1 MYGRYVD
8 DIISS
13 FNTESNTDK
22 FYEILNKHHTN
33 IKFTF
38 VKQQNNQISF
48 LDILIKKTMVKT
60 FLLLFF
66 IKQQLLAY
74 LLII

>member
-13 FNTESNTDK
+13 FNTESNADK